1 MKSRNN
7 PYGGKPSGKNLS
19 GDEDEI
25 EKFYQVEKILDCRTS
40 SDGSVEYL
48 VKWRGYSSD
57 DNSWEPASGLYCPQA
72 LQAFKASR
80 SVTRIGQDSV
90 PKSADQK
97 RSRYEKSNKD
107 NVMKTL
113 KDSYFLEE
121 AGVVPDVILGVD
133 RYRAPGDSEIMM
145 ALMSYTDGRVE
156 FVPTKLL
163 RNHTVAAIMLIDFY
177 EQRVHLH

>member
-1 MKSRNN
+1 MKSRSN
-7 PYGGKPSGKNLS
+7 PYGGKPSGKILS
-19 GDEDEI
+19 VDEDEI

-40 SDGSVEYL
+40 SDGTVEYL

-57 DNSWEPASGLYCPQA
+57 DNSWEPASGLLCGAEEYRQKA
-72 LQAFKASR
+72 LEQE
-80 SVTRIGQDSV
+80 
-90 PKSADQK
+90 
-97 RSRYEKSNKD
+97 RYEN
-107 NVMKTL
+107 
-113 KDSYFLEE
+113 YFLEE

-133 RYRAPGDSEIMM
+133 RYRAPGDCEIMM